1 MKSIYIGL
9 IFIVLGIFEST
20 SALRIKSK
28 DDNGDEEDVEM
39 TIQEMS
45 QLAEDPVTPIVP
57 AEKSKDG

>member
-45 QLAEDPVTPIVP
+45 
-57 AEKSKDG
+57 